1 MNSLYALIM
10 AGGGGTRLWPLSR
23 RNRPKQML
31 PLVEDRT
38 MFQISV
44 ERLAPLLPPE
54 RIFVVTGVDQVEAL
68 RASTPQV
75 PPENFVAEPFGM
87 NTGPAVGLGTI
98 HIRHRDPQAVI
109 AVLTADQHIADKARL
124 RAVLAAAGELALEGY
139 IVTLGIRPDFPAT
152 GYGYIQRGAPLRRVG
167 EFQAYRADRF
177 TEKPDLETAKAFLAS
192 GLYSWNSGMFIFR
205 VEQIMAE
212 FARQQP
218 ALHGLLQ
225 DIQVAVGRP
234 DYADVLRDRWPRVPK
249 ISIDYAVMEGAQNMA
264 VIPVDMGWSD
274 IGSWETLYDV
284 LEHDAD
290 GNAAR
295 GNGRGHI
302 HLGSR
307 KTLVY
312 SDKRVVTIG
321 VEDLII
327 VDTDDILFV
336 CRRDRSQ
343 DVREIV
349 ERLKAAGEDDLL

>member
-75 PPENFVAEPFGM
+75 PPQNFVAEPFGM
-87 NTGPAVGLGTI
+87 NTGPAVGLGAI
-98 HIRHRDPQAVI
+98 HIQHRDPQAVI

-124 RAVLAAAGELALEGY
+124 RGVLAAAAELALDGY

-152 GYGYIQRGAPLRRVG
+152 GYGYIQRGAPLRQIG

-177 TEKPDLETAKAFLAS
+177 TEKPDLETAKAFLSS

-218 ALHGLLQ
+218 VLHGLLQ
-225 DIQVAVGRP
+225 DIQAALGCP
-234 DYADVLRDRWPRVPK
+234 DYLDVLREKWPQMPRL
-249 ISIDYAVMEGAQNMA
+249 SIDYAVMEGAGRYGLERYWKLGDALRCAGTRRGRQRS
-264 VIPVDMGWSD
+264 PRRWSRPYSPGVEENPGLQRQTGRD
-274 IGSWETLYDV
+274 DRCGRPD
-284 LEHDAD
+284 H
-290 GNAAR
+290 
-295 GNGRGHI
+295 RGHRRHPL
-302 HLGSR
+302 HLPS
-307 KTLVY
+307 
-312 SDKRVVTIG
+312 
-321 VEDLII
+321 
-327 VDTDDILFV
+327 
-336 CRRDRSQ
+336 
-343 DVREIV
+343 
-349 ERLKAAGEDDLL
+349 

>member
-54 RIFVVTGVDQVEAL
+54 RIFVVTGADQVDAL
-68 RASTPQV
+68 QASTPQL
-75 PPENFVAEPFGM
+75 PPQNFVVEPYGM
-87 NTGPAVGLGTI
+87 NTAPAVGLGTI
-98 HIRHRDPQAVI
+98 HIQQQAPDAVI

-124 RAVLAAAGELALEGY
+124 RRVLAAAGELATQGY
-139 IVTLGIRPDFPAT
+139 IVTLGITPDFPAT
-152 GYGYIQRGAPLRRVG
+152 GYGYIQRGAPLAQVG

-177 TEKPDLETAKAFLAS
+177 TEKPDLETALAFLQS

-212 FARQQP
+212 YARQQP
-218 ALHGLLQ
+218 RLYSLLRE
-225 DIQVAVGRP
+225 IQAAVGRP
-234 DYADVLRDRWPRVPK
+234 DYQDVLHEKWPQMPK

-284 LEHDAD
+284 LEHDPD

-295 GNGRGHI
+295 GDGRGHI
-302 HLGSR
+302 HLGTK

-312 SDKRVVTIG
+312 SNKRVVTIG
-321 VEDLII
+321 VKDLII
-327 VDTDDILFV
+327 VDTDDILFI